1 MQMISRSGRKTG
13 QAHPKM
19 SGEAVTVAIRVR
31 PFKEDEIAEKQ
42 VCCVTMTDTMVKITD
57 PNEDREKKYTF
68 DYAMWSFDGF
78 KEDDRGVFVPVKP
91 NYCDQQKAW
100 DLLGTRILEKAWGG
114 LHTTLF
120 AYGQT
125 GSGKSYT

>member
-1 MQMISRSGRKTG
+1 
-13 QAHPKM
+13 
-19 SGEAVTVAIRVR
+19 
-31 PFKEDEIAEKQ
+31 
-42 VCCVTMTDTMVKITD
+42 MVKITD

-68 DYAMWSFDGF
+68 DYAMWSHDGF

>member
-1 MQMISRSGRKTG
+1 
-13 QAHPKM
+13 M

-68 DYAMWSFDGF
+68 DYAMWSHDGF